1 LSASADYNRCFQ
13 SDRSKVTIMQFF
25 NRSTGQLAAVFLTA
39 CLLAGFHG
47 DEQSTGNS
55 IQDPVKESAPLQ
67 DDTAPADDRIERLEK
82 YLTGAELT
90 GQFTVTGQA
99 NDAPRGESYLIEKAI
114 KNPDGDLWTITAR
127 IRYGTHDVTVP
138 MVMEIK
144 WAGDTPVITV
154 DQLTIP
160 LMGTFDARVL
170 IRGGLYAGT
179 WRHDEVG
186 GHLFG
191 TVTPAG
197 ERAEK
202 EVPADPPTD
211 QSAGGDGG

>member
-1 LSASADYNRCFQ
+1 MRTTNPLMGSAAASAA
-13 SDRSKVTIMQFF
+13 IA
-25 NRSTGQLAAVFLTA
+25 GLW
-39 CLLAGFHG
+39 LAGFARP
-47 DEQSTGNS
+47 SPS
-55 IQDPVKESAPLQ
+55 LSPRSQDPAQETV
-67 DDTAPADDRIERLEK
+67 PADAERDSVADRIARLEK

-90 GQFTVTGQA
+90 GQFTVTGRES
-99 NDAPRGESYLIEKAI
+99 DSPRGESYLIERAV
-114 KNPDGDLWTITAR
+114 KNPEGDLWTITAR

-154 DQLTIP
+154 DQLVIP

-197 ERAEK
+197 ARKEEK
-202 EVPADPPTD
+202 PADASGEPQAP
-211 QSAGGDGG
+211 GDGG

>member
-1 LSASADYNRCFQ
+1 MCWF
-13 SDRSKVTIMQFF
+13 
-25 NRSTGQLAAVFLTA
+25 STYAAQATAVGLAAAFWLVGRQEPSATQPA
-39 CLLAGFHG
+39 KADSAAESRPG
-47 DEQSTGNS
+47 
-55 IQDPVKESAPLQ
+55 QDQGRDVA
-67 DDTAPADDRIERLEK
+67 DRIARLEK

-90 GQFTVTGQA
+90 GQFTVTGRES
-99 NDAPRGESYLIEKAI
+99 DAPRGESYLIERAV
-114 KNPDGDLWTITAR
+114 KNPEGDLWTITAR

-154 DQLTIP
+154 DQLVIP

-197 ERAEK
+197 ERKEEK
-202 EVPADPPTD
+202 PADAPGEPKAT
-211 QSAGGDGG
+211 GDGG

>member
-1 LSASADYNRCFQ
+1 
-13 SDRSKVTIMQFF
+13 MQYF
-25 NRSTGQLAAVFLTA
+25 NRSTGKLAAAAVLTA
-39 CLLAGFHG
+39 SLLSGFHG
-47 DEQSTGNS
+47 DKKSTPNA
-55 IQDPVKESAPLQ
+55 IQEPAPESAADQ
-67 DDTAPADDRIERLEK
+67 DDTAPPDDRIARLEK

-90 GQFTVTGQA
+90 GQFTVTGRE
-99 NDAPRGESYLIEKAI
+99 NDAPRGESYLIERAV

-154 DQLTIP
+154 DRLTIP

-191 TVTPAG
+191 TLTPAG
-197 ERAEK
+197 ERTEK
-202 EVPADPPTD
+202 EKPSDTPTE
-211 QSAGGDGG
+211 QPAGGDGG